1 MCVYLL
7 HVLVSL
13 VLAKEN
19 EISAAQTQIKQA
31 EMRCV
36 FANTCTITF
45 QEYIICIMT
54 LISLIRL
61 KSMKAEL
68 KEKEKASSSSE
79 HIHTKDKTAYD
90 NLKKEIAKLD
100 SSLSKLQYQEGH
112 LENLMEKKSV
122 TNILYTI

>member
-1 MCVYLL
+1 
-7 HVLVSL
+7 
-13 VLAKEN
+13 
-19 EISAAQTQIKQA
+19 
-31 EMRCV
+31 
-36 FANTCTITF
+36 
-45 QEYIICIMT
+45 MT

-79 HIHTKDKTAYD
+79 HVYTKDKTAYD

>member
-1 MCVYLL
+1 M
-7 HVLVSL
+7 SL
-13 VLAKEN
+13 
-19 EISAAQTQIKQA
+19 
-31 EMRCV
+31 
-36 FANTCTITF
+36 
-45 QEYIICIMT
+45 IC
-54 LISLIRL
+54 LIRL

-79 HIHTKDKTAYD
+79 HIYTKDKTVHN

-122 TNILYTI
+122 TIILDSCSLMFHLTM